1 MDLNK
6 NLRTVTKTGKVLF
19 GISQARQAIREK
31 KGKLI
36 VMASNCPVPE
46 LKKQKAVPVVEF
58 SGTNRELGAACG
70 KPFAVSV
77 VTVLEAGDSQILN
90 P

>member
-19 GISQARQAIREK
+19 GVSQARQALK
-31 KGKLI
+31 SGKGKLI
-36 VMASNCPVPE
+36 VVANNCPDKILRE
-46 LKKQKAVPVVEF
+46 QKAVPVIEF
-58 SGTNRELGAACG
+58 PGTNRELGAACG
-70 KPFAVSV
+70 KPFSVSA
-77 VTVLEAGDSQILN
+77 VTVIEAGDSQILS

>member
-19 GISQARQAIREK
+19 GISQAKQAIEK
-31 KGKLI
+31 KEGKLI
-36 VMASNCPVPE
+36 VIASNCPDQDI
-46 LKKQKAVPVVEF
+46 KIQKSVPVIEF

-70 KPFAVSV
+70 KPFSVAV
-77 VTVLEAGDSQILN
+77 VTIIEAGDSQILSQ
-90 P
+90 